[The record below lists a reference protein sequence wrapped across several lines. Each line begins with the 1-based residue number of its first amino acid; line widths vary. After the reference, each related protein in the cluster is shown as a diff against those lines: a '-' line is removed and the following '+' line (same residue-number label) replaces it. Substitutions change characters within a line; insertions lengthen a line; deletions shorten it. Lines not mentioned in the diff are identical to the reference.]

1 MADDGSGSRER
12 HDHHF
17 LIVVYGIQSHIN
29 PSRALAHRLTRLGV
43 DDSIRATL
51 CLSVST
57 HRRMF
62 PSSNG
67 ADETT
72 DGVISYTPYS
82 DGLDNNSLPKTD
94 EERAR
99 GRRVGF
105 ESLSSVIGSLAAR
118 GLPVTRVICTMV
130 VPSLLDV
137 ALEHG
142 IPLVVYWIQPAHVLA
157 AYYHYF
163 HGYGDLIA
171 SHAATDPAHEVSL
184 PGLTRPIRVRD
195 LPSFLADTTGSE
207 LTRILNDTIRELLE
221 YVDRQ
226 RCKILVNTFDGLEP
240 AVLAEMKRRLDVF
253 VVGPMVG
260 SSTEARLDLF
270 KHDDVDR
277 KRYMDW
283 LDAQPEK
290 SVVYVSFGSISKYKK
305 QQMEE
310 IVQGLKQCGRPYLLV
325 VRKDGLEED
334 MMGYILESVQD
345 QGMVVEWCNQLEVL
359 SHTAVGC
366 FVTHCGWNS
375 TLEAVAS
382 GVPIIGVPNVSDQ
395 PTIAYLVEEEWLIGT
410 KVERNSEGIL
420 TRKELARCIELIMG
434 EGAKAI
440 NITERTKAL
449 KRLAQEAAVVGG
461 QAERNLLYFLSS
473 SCISCER

>member
-1 MADDGSGSRER
+1 MADDGSGSREG
-12 HDHHF
+12 HHHF

-29 PSRALAHRLTRLGV
+29 PARALAHRLTRLGV
-43 DDSIRATL
+43 AGSIRATL
-51 CLSVST
+51 CLSVSS

-72 DGVISYTPYS
+72 DGVISYTPYC
-82 DGLDNNSLPKTD
+82 DGLDDNSLPNTDD

-99 GRRVGF
+99 NRRVGF

-118 GLPVTRVICTMV
+118 GLPVTRVMCTMV
-130 VPSLLDV
+130 LPAVLDV
-137 ALEHG
+137 SLELG
-142 IPLVVYWIQPAHVLA
+142 IPLVVYWIQPAHVLT
-157 AYYHYF
+157 AYYYYF

-171 SHAATDPAHEVSL
+171 SHVATDPAHEVSL
-184 PGLTRPIRVRD
+184 PGLTRPIRVGD
-195 LPSFLADTTGSE
+195 LPSFLVDTSGSE
-207 LTRILNDTIRELLE
+207 LTRIFKETMRELFE
-221 YVDRQ
+221 FVDRQ
-226 RCKILVNTFDGLEP
+226 RPKLLVNTFDGLEP
-240 AVLAEMKRRLDVF
+240 AVLADMKRHLDVF

-260 SSTEARLDLF
+260 SSTEARVHLF

-283 LDAQPEK
+283 LDAQPEE

-310 IVQGLKQCGRPYLLV
+310 IVEGLKQCGRPYLLV
-325 VRKDGLEED
+325 VRKDGLEDD
-334 MMGYILESVQD
+334 MMGYVLESAQD
-345 QGMVVEWCNQLEVL
+345 QGVVVEWCNQLEVL
-359 SHTAVGC
+359 SHAAVGC

-382 GVPIIGVPNVSDQ
+382 GVPIIGVPNMFVDQ
-395 PTIAYLVEEEWLIGT
+395 PINAYLVEEEWLIGT
-410 KVERNSEGIL
+410 KVELNSEGIL

-434 EGAKAI
+434 EGAKANDI
-440 NITERTKAL
+440 RERTKAL
-449 KRLAQEAAVVGG
+449 KLLAQEAAVVGG
-461 QAERNLLYFLSS
+461 HAERNLLHFVKT
-473 SCISCER
+473 I